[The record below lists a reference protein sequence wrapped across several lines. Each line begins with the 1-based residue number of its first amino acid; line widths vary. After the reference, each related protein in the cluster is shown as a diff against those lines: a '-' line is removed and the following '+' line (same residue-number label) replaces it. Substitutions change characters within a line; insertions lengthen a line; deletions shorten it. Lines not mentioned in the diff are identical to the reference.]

1 METETKTKLT
11 PDPASDRQGQPQ
23 GCTKWRRPA
32 VIGALAAALILIVL
46 AAGALSYATKAERN
60 ARYVGMMNVVAEKLS
75 KTITGMEM
83 NAENVF
89 DEVAKNL
96 ESPQA
101 VIGALGSKTSLNPDV
116 IGYFAAFVPNYFPTE
131 GRWFQPYVHKGDST
145 EFVLTLVG
153 SARHDY
159 TTSTWYVQGVKE
171 KESFWSEPYYYED
184 DLNVTSGYYM
194 TFATPIFDA
203 SGRLACVCGA
213 DMTQEWMINQLRQI
227 EDEVRNDELL
237 NSYRLPGSDDFF
249 IVILND
255 DGTSFAHPDGD
266 IVTISDKDFV
276 SSLKEHKRGIAE
288 VEVNG
293 VSSHVYYTALKHTHW
308 SVAIIVNE

>member
-1 METETKTKLT
+1 MNISTN
-11 PDPASDRQGQPQ
+11 PG
-23 GCTKWRRPA
+23 KWLLPV
-32 VIGALAAALILIVL
+32 VIVALAAVVL
-46 AAGALSYATKAERN
+46 LAVALSYAVRAERN

-75 KTITGMEM
+75 MTFRGVEM

-89 DEVAKNL
+89 DEVAKHM

-101 VIGALGSKTSLNPDV
+101 VIEALGSKTSLNPDV
-116 IGYFAAFVPNYFPTE
+116 IGYFAAFVPNYFPQE
-131 GRWFQPYVHKGDST
+131 GRWFQPYVHQGDST

-184 DLNVTSGYYM
+184 DLNVASGYYM

-203 SGRLACVCGA
+203 QGRLACVCGA
-213 DMTQEWMINQLRQI
+213 DMTQEWMIDQLRQI

-237 NSYRLPGSDDFF
+237 NDYRLLGNDDFF

-266 IVTISDKDFV
+266 IVTMSDEAFV
-276 SSLKEHKRGIAE
+276 ASLKKHHRGVADL
-288 VEVNG
+288 EVNG
-293 VSSHVYYTALKHTHW
+293 VPSRVYYTPLRRTHW
-308 SVAIIVNE
+308 SVAIVVRK

>member
-1 METETKTKLT
+1 
-11 PDPASDRQGQPQ
+11 
-23 GCTKWRRPA
+23 
-32 VIGALAAALILIVL
+32 
-46 AAGALSYATKAERN
+46 
-60 ARYVGMMNVVAEKLS
+60 
-75 KTITGMEM
+75 M

-89 DEVAKNL
+89 DEVAKHL

-101 VIGALGSKTSLNPDV
+101 VIEALGSKTSLNPDV
-116 IGYFAAFVPNYFPTE
+116 IGYFAAFVPNYFPQE
-131 GRWFQPYVHKGDST
+131 GRWFQPYVHQGDST

-184 DLNVTSGYYM
+184 DLNVASGYYM

-203 SGRLACVCGA
+203 QGRLACVCGA
-213 DMTQEWMINQLRQI
+213 DMTQEWMIDQLRQI

-237 NSYRLPGSDDFF
+237 NNHRLPGNDDFF

-255 DGTSFAHPDGD
+255 DGTSFAHPNGD
-266 IVTISDKDFV
+266 IVTMSGDEAFV
-276 SSLKEHKRGIAE
+276 ANLKKHYRGVTE
-288 VEVNG
+288 LEVNG
-293 VSSHVYYTALKHTHW
+293 VPSRVYYTPLRRTHW
-308 SVAIIVNE
+308 SVAIVVEK